1 MSESSLLE
9 LTHQKL
15 YWPPP
20 EQIWQPSGAGPRVY
34 ARLADEKIGNKI
46 RRELTEAKGAKVGIL
61 AANPLG
67 DATESPL
74 AVVCEFSRPISES
87 TLKEIYRLAWSFSR
101 TRALITVEPQLLR
114 VWSCCE
120 PPEPSRNQRISL
132 FLALTFLKGTET
144 LVILLLW
151 VIIATSKKL
160 NPIEEISLSSL
171 SEQAANALQWVELVS
186 GEFFEKHSD
195 RFQRSGAAD
204 QKLLEN
210 LKEVRKQL
218 IDEGLDSGSIHDLLA
233 RLIFIQYLFQK
244 TDVDGQ
250 PALNQEIIQDLV
262 NTNILS
268 KAYDNLPDILENFED
283 AYQLFRWLNH
293 KFNGDL
299 FPGKGNT
306 EQEREQEWQA
316 EMNKV
321 KQNDS
326 YLKKLAYFIRGDL
339 DFTSGQLCLWPMYSF
354 DVIPLEFI
362 SSIYEEFV
370 TQKEGTGVHYTPEF
384 IVDFILDGVLPWDD
398 EEWDIK
404 ILDPACG
411 SGIFLVKAYQ
421 RLIYLWKKVH
431 DKNITPDVLKS
442 LLENNFLGVDIDQ
455 EAIRVASLS
464 FYLMM
469 LDNIEPK
476 HYWENEVKFPN
487 LRGKKLITADF
498 FTEDIE
504 GFKTEE
510 NAGTYDLVL
519 GNSPWGK
526 NTITHK
532 AEEWTTKYDWSD
544 YIAYGNIAPFFLS
557 KAVKL
562 TKNNGYI
569 SMMQPAGS
577 LIFNQGDKNQKFRFK
592 LFSETKLD
600 EIVDLSALRFG
611 LFKNAI
617 SPTCII
623 TLENTPNNN
632 DPVLYLCPKIL
643 YKNQDNY
650 SLVIETQNIH
660 WIQYHEILQSNA
672 VLIALTWGNRRD
684 FYLIKRL
691 SEFLNINKFEDNK
704 LLVSSEGQK
713 KLGEPRYTNKRHSF
727 LLNRRYLKSNRQVTK
742 HLISGAFIFLN
753 SNKFQLP
760 INNYDYAERPRNK
773 KSQAFDFPQLIIKK
787 SWITETERFKASII
801 ELDPVTNQGI
811 LCSESYVSVHTCKE
825 SKFILDSAWLSYN
838 SILAVYYLLLSS
850 GRFASYIHEIKPNDL
865 LKVPIPEPQEN
876 ILEGIKTYEDVDQ
889 RIRELFEFKDS
900 EWTLIE
906 DLFNYTLP
914 DFKGDSSSPGHQKT
928 QRDDEPELTQ
938 YCDYFIRVIKA
949 SFGQDKAVCATIY
962 QEPDQNYLPVRLV
975 AIHLN
980 YPIHEAIKIKTID
993 SEDLLKRL
1001 EKLNEVFLNQPNSEQ
1016 QGIYYQ
1022 RVARVYDSVTWNDT
1036 KVPTIYFIKPDKV
1049 RYWTRSMGLRDADEV
1064 CADIMVA
1071 GQQLI

>member
-1 MSESSLLE
+1 M
-9 LTHQKL
+9 
-15 YWPPP
+15 
-20 EQIWQPSGAGPRVY
+20 AN
-34 ARLADEKIGNKI
+34 EKIGNKI
-46 RRELTEAKGAKVGIL
+46 RRELQEAKGAKVGIL

-160 NPIEEISLSSL
+160 NPIEEINQSSL

-210 LKEVRKQL
+210 LKEVKKQL
-218 IDEGLDSGSIHDLLA
+218 IDEGLDSGTIHDLLA

-244 TDVDGQ
+244 KDIDGN

-262 NTNILS
+262 NTKILS

-283 AYQLFRWLNH
+283 TYQLFRWLNH

-326 YLKKLAYFIRGDL
+326 YLTKLAYFIRGDL

-370 TQKEGTGVHYTPEF
+370 TKKEGTGVHYTPEF

-398 EEWDIK
+398 EEWDLK

-487 LRGKKLITADF
+487 LRGKKLIAADF
-498 FTEDIE
+498 FSEDIE

-510 NAGTYDLVL
+510 NAVTYDLVL
-519 GNSPWGK
+519 GNAPWGR
-526 NTITHK
+526 NTITQK
-532 AEEWTTKYDWSD
+532 AKQWTTKYDWSD
-544 YIAYGNIAPFFLS
+544 CITYGNIAPFFLS
-557 KAVKL
+557 KAIKL
-562 TKNNGYI
+562 TRNNGYI
-569 SMMQPAGS
+569 SMMQPAGA
-577 LIFNQGDKNQKFRFK
+577 LIFNKINTAHNFRFK
-592 LFSETKLD
+592 LFSDTKVS

-623 TLENTPNNN
+623 TLENITNDN
-632 DPVLYLCPKIL
+632 DPILYLCPKIIH
-643 YKNQDNY
+643 KNQDTY
-650 SLVIETQNIH
+650 SLVIENQNTH
-660 WIQYHEILQSNA
+660 WIQYHEILRSNA

-684 FYLIKRL
+684 FQLIKKL
-691 SEFLNINKFEDNK
+691 SQSVSFNK
-704 LLVSSEGQK
+704 LKQQK
-713 KLGEPRYTNKRHSF
+713 KITTRQGIIRGDRKKINTNI
-727 LLNRRYLKSNRQVTK
+727 LNRYILKETRFPKNTFLYLNPKNLSSNDDPKTDSRASTDFT
-742 HLISGAFIFLN
+742 AF
-753 SNKFQLP
+753 
-760 INNYDYAERPRNK
+760 NY
-773 KSQAFDFPQLIIKK
+773 PQMILKQ
-787 SWITETERFKASII
+787 SWIKSIGRFQSAIVKQTNS
-801 ELDPVTNQGI
+801 NQGI
-811 LCSESYVSVHTCKE
+811 ICSGSYVSIHTPE
-825 SKFILDSAWLSYN
+825 DSKSILESAWLSYN

-865 LKVPIPEPQEN
+865 LKVPIAEPQEN
-876 ILEGIKTYEDVDQ
+876 ILEGIETYEDVDQ

-914 DFKGDSSSPGHQKT
+914 DFKGDSSSPGRQKT
-928 QRDDEPELTQ
+928 ERNYEPELTQ

-949 SFGQDKAVCATIY
+949 SFGQNKAVCATIY

-980 YPIHEAIKIKTID
+980 YQIHEGIKIVTID
-993 SEDLLKRL
+993 SENLLKRL

-1022 RVARVYDSVTWNDT
+1022 RVARVYDSVTWKDA

-1064 CADIMVA
+1064 CADIRIA
-1071 GQQLI
+1071 GQKINSTN